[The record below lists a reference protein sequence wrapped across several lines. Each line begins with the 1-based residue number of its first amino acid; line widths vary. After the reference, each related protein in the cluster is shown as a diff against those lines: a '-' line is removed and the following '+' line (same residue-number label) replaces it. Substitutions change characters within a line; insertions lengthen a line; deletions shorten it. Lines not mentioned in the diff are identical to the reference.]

1 MSFFLSLLQL
11 ITVFT
16 ARVEWINDWIT
27 VPVFSNIE
35 QYRYLPE
42 AKLYIDDYWV
52 VGAKVEYERNGVEW
66 TFISTVNTNQ
76 VRRYQIKYRAYFPDY
91 NEPSIHIITFD
102 VVDQISPNIVS
113 IPEKQMNIGEK
124 LPDFKEGVV
133 ISDNYYQSNLLIIN
147 VDTSKVMT
155 NVVGIY
161 PVIYQ
166 ITDPSGNISSREVLF
181 KVIDPLPPV
190 ITFSKTVMLN
200 INQPFN
206 WQLFITV
213 KDNVDLVL
221 TIIIDDHDVSY
232 DQIGL
237 YQAKISATDRSGNT
251 SIESF
256 TIEVLDKEAPILK
269 LKSKPPNLTVFQ
281 MIDRTLLESYI
292 LELSDNHDKLVL
304 SEVKITHDIESNTL
318 GSYGIYY
325 EVTDSSGNITNTSLV
340 IKVVDDVK
348 PLISIIKP
356 FIFDVFSPEPLVL
369 EHIEIS
375 DNYTSRDGL
384 IYKITTSPKMN
395 LVGRYPITIEVSD
408 SSGNKAIYQDYIHIV
423 DLVSPTIK
431 QLNEVV
437 ITDFLKKDLT
447 HYFNINDQYDKPEDI
462 ILTLDDQHVSYD
474 VIGSYE
480 AYMLAIDKS
489 NNQTLL
495 AFEIMIIDLVEPT
508 LKIRQDYYVHD
519 IGKSEI
525 DLSSFIEEAYD
536 NYDLLSIE
544 DVIITHDVSWEIM
557 GKYDVTFVL
566 TDQSMNKTSLNFTL
580 IIDDRTPPTLKME
593 DLTTLQGDLISLT
606 EGIEV
611 YDNQGLPH
619 IYTFPEMINSDEPGT
634 YIITYIVIDQR
645 GNYIMADRKITIM
658 PEEQDNTLISFIP
671 LAILL
676 LSGCGII
683 YFLYKKA

>member
-1 MSFFLSLLQL
+1 
-11 ITVFT
+11 
-16 ARVEWINDWIT
+16 
-27 VPVFSNIE
+27 
-35 QYRYLPE
+35 
-42 AKLYIDDYWV
+42 
-52 VGAKVEYERNGVEW
+52 
-66 TFISTVNTNQ
+66 
-76 VRRYQIKYRAYFPDY
+76 
-91 NEPSIHIITFD
+91 
-102 VVDQISPNIVS
+102 
-113 IPEKQMNIGEK
+113 MNIGEK

-133 ISDNYYQSNLLIIN
+133 VSDNYYQSDALTISI
-147 VDTSKVMT
+147 DTSKVMKD
-155 NVVGIY
+155 VVGIF
-161 PVIYQ
+161 PVVYYIA
-166 ITDPSGNISSREVLF
+166 DPSGNTSSHEVLF

-190 ITFSKTVMLN
+190 ITISKPVKLNLNQTFS
-200 INQPFN
+200 
-206 WQLFITV
+206 WQSYMTI

-221 TIIIDDHDVSY
+221 TISIDDEDVSY
-232 DQIGL
+232 HQIGL

-251 SIESF
+251 SVESF
-256 TIEVLDKEAPILK
+256 TIEVLDMEAPILK
-269 LKSKPPNLTVFQ
+269 LKSKPPNLAVYQ
-281 MIDRTLLESYI
+281 MIDRMLLESYI
-292 LELSDNHDKLVL
+292 LELSDNLDIIRL
-304 SEVKITHDIESNTL
+304 SDVKITHDIESNTL
-318 GSYGIYY
+318 GSYTIYY
-325 EVTDSSGNITNTSLV
+325 ELTDQSGNQTKTSLV
-340 IKVVDDVK
+340 IKVVDDIK
-348 PLISIIKP
+348 PLITIIKP
-356 FIFDVFSPEPLVL
+356 FIFDVFSPEPLFL

-495 AFEIMIIDLVEPT
+495 AFEIMVIDLIEPT
-508 LKIRQDYYVHD
+508 LKITQDYYVHD
-519 IGKSEI
+519 IGKPEI

-544 DVIITHDVSWEIM
+544 DVMIMHDVSWEIM
-557 GKYDVTFVL
+557 VNMMSHFTL
-566 TDQSMNKTSLNFTL
+566 TDQSMNKTSINFTL

-593 DLTTLQGDLISLT
+593 DLTIFQGDLISLT

-611 YDNQGLPH
+611 SDNQGLPH
-619 IYTFPEMINSDEPGT
+619 IYTFPEMIDSDEPGT

-658 PEEQDNTLISFIP
+658 PEEKNNTLTSFIP
-671 LAILL
+671 LAMLL
-676 LSGCGII
+676 VSGCGII